1 MHPAED
7 AILSEFLGDAPRA
20 SQLHELIETLRTRL
34 QVYTAERDALPEG
47 DPQKK
52 SLDKKVKELKG
63 QLTVLVEEEAVSTFV
78 EDSVR
83 ATIARPAG
91 MPDDL
96 GEDDDGGPY

>member
-1 MHPAED
+1 MHSVQD
-7 AILSEFLGDAPRA
+7 AILNEFLGDAPRA
-20 SQLHELIETLRTRL
+20 SQLHELIVTLRERL
-34 QVYTAERDALPEG
+34 QAFIAERDALPVG
-47 DPQKK
+47 APQKK

-83 ATIARPAG
+83 ATLARPTVVSG
-91 MPDDL
+91 DL

>member
-20 SQLHELIETLRTRL
+20 SQLHELIVTVRERL
-34 QVYTAERDALPEG
+34 QAFTAERDALPEG

-91 MPDDL
+91 MPDDID
-96 GEDDDGGPY
+96 EDDDGGPY

>member
-20 SQLHELIETLRTRL
+20 SQLHELVETLRTRL
-34 QVYTAERDALPEG
+34 QIFTAERDALPES
-47 DPQKK
+47 DPQRK

-83 ATIARPAG
+83 ATLSRPAG
-91 MPDDL
+91 LSDDP
-96 GEDDDGGPY
+96 DDDGGPY